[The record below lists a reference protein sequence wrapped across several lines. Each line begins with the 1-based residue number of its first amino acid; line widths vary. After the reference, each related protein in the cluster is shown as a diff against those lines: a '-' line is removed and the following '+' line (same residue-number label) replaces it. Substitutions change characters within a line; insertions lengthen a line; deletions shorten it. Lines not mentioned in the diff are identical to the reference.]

1 MLYRAL
7 LLALA
12 ATVRGWNQCEGPDVN
27 WMALDEGVGK
37 SASYAAAAM
46 NGNMYSGGYTKGNFA
61 FVGVTDGVDVN
72 PVPSAT
78 LWGDTTSDAQVRMPP
93 PKSLGALHPPYWCP
107 SLSSHTCLNRQNL
120 YVAEVNSIGSMT
132 KGWLFKGSAIQQGAL
147 GHGAQTNSID
157 YGGGLHAMVDGAHL
171 AVKGSFRQLLTLP
184 DGTVW
189 SSALMSNGDT
199 RNPPGQVPF
208 VLKLDVSNTT
218 GVGTGTT
225 GWAKMMDDGYPG
237 GVSLSSIDGDA
248 GGNMIVSFTGCATW
262 DATFENGND
271 RYGRPQPPGKGTD
284 CTHNLRKLA
293 AADGAVMWTK
303 AIPHTLH
310 SCRAITDGSFFCG
323 WTMAASDGTLDFE
336 NGITVDG
343 VDDTAGIIKYNGAG
357 VAQWAKATHTTSF
370 SVLEVSHDGTLL
382 AYYGRA
388 ESSTQVSRI
397 DTSAGNE
404 GNILWTDT
412 DSGVGTH
419 GFRDI
424 AVTHDGR
431 EVLVYGQISGGEGD
445 TMTDATGSSMTLRSR
460 GVSDIFV
467 ACFDASTGAGKW
479 ALDGGGS
486 DTEYFLGGI
495 VADPSTNDI
504 YVAGYTRCDSSPF
517 AHPPALAHPAQRI
530 PPTLTHPTHQHHNR
544 RILKTSHT
552 TCRSEFLHWGDV
564 KRKNVM
570 YEMNSVTAGTQG
582 LGHSSTPVG
591 SNKALVTK
599 IKSTTSLPSC
609 LNSCTAGVGLGI
621 QASDVKSGYCFID
634 RHCYAEGEASPYADQ
649 GCKKCDPTAAAGRT
663 AWSAPD
669 TTSMCFIGDKC
680 IAEGAH
686 GQVVTGQ
693 GRYGPTYS
701 DDPCSKCIPSASGTA
716 YSPVAENGCMVST
729 THALAQR
736 PCRPDTM
743 SFAAL
748 AVRSWT
754 WPLSKR
760 RATTT
765 KGRSP

>member
-1 MLYRAL
+1 MTYTSP
-7 LLALA
+7 
-12 ATVRGWNQCEGPDVN
+12 ATH
-27 WMALDEGVGK
+27 
-37 SASYAAAAM
+37 
-46 NGNMYSGGYTKGNFA
+46 
-61 FVGVTDGVDVN
+61 GVT
-72 PVPSAT
+72 A
-78 LWGDTTSDAQVRMPP
+78 
-93 PKSLGALHPPYWCP
+93 AL
-107 SLSSHTCLNRQNL
+107 
-120 YVAEVNSIGSMT
+120 
-132 KGWLFKGSAIQQGAL
+132 
-147 GHGAQTNSID
+147 
-157 YGGGLHAMVDGAHL
+157 
-171 AVKGSFRQLLTLP
+171 
-184 DGTVW
+184 
-189 SSALMSNGDT
+189 
-199 RNPPGQVPF
+199 
-208 VLKLDVSNTT
+208 
-218 GVGTGTT
+218 
-225 GWAKMMDDGYPG
+225 
-237 GVSLSSIDGDA
+237 
-248 GGNMIVSFTGCATW
+248 
-262 DATFENGND
+262 
-271 RYGRPQPPGKGTD
+271 
-284 CTHNLRKLA
+284 
-293 AADGAVMWTK
+293 
-303 AIPHTLH
+303 
-310 SCRAITDGSFFCG
+310 
-323 WTMAASDGTLDFE
+323 
-336 NGITVDG
+336 
-343 VDDTAGIIKYNGAG
+343 
-357 VAQWAKATHTTSF
+357 
-370 SVLEVSHDGTLL
+370 
-382 AYYGRA
+382 
-388 ESSTQVSRI
+388 
-397 DTSAGNE
+397 
-404 GNILWTDT
+404 
-412 DSGVGTH
+412 
-419 GFRDI
+419 
-424 AVTHDGR
+424 
-431 EVLVYGQISGGEGD
+431 
-445 TMTDATGSSMTLRSR
+445 
-460 GVSDIFV
+460 
-467 ACFDASTGAGKW
+467 
-479 ALDGGGS
+479 
-486 DTEYFLGGI
+486 
-495 VADPSTNDI
+495 
-504 YVAGYTRCDSSPF
+504 

-564 KRKNVM
+564 KRNNVM

-649 GCKKCDPTAAAGRT
+649 GCKKCDPTTAAGRT

-743 SFAAL
+743 SFAAMSCAAL